1 MKVKKNGEG
10 HVLFIIL
17 GGLFILIGTLFANTS
32 VYFLISGWIAA
43 VCCLGL
49 SAVLK
54 KGKTKSISKEDE
66 Q

>member
-1 MKVKKNGEG
+1 MKVERNGQG
-10 HVLFIIL
+10 HVFFIIL

-43 VCCLGL
+43 VCCLGI

-54 KGKTKSISKEDE
+54 KGKTKSISREDE

>member
-10 HVLFIIL
+10 HVLFIIF

-43 VCCLGL
+43 VCCLGI

>member
-32 VYFLISGWIAA
+32 VYFLISGWIVAI
-43 VCCLGL
+43 CCLGI

-54 KGKTKSISKEDE
+54 KGKTKSVSKEDE

>member
-1 MKVKKNGEG
+1 MKVKRNGEG
-10 HVLFIIL
+10 HVFFIIL

-43 VCCLGL
+43 VCCLGI

-54 KGKTKSISKEDE
+54 KGKTRSVSKEE
-66 Q
+66 EE

>member
-1 MKVKKNGEG
+1 MKVKKNGES

-43 VCCLGL
+43 VCCLGI